1 MKDHV
6 MLDGALNRFKQH
18 PALANMLLNT
28 NDRHILYIN
37 NEDLHWGVGDK
48 GSGQNKFGE
57 LLMRIRSMTEDEVRN
72 DIQLL
77 LT

>member
-1 MKDHV
+1 
-6 MLDGALNRFKQH
+6 
-18 PALANMLLNT
+18 MLLNT

-37 NEDLHWGVGDK
+37 NDDLYWGVGAH